1 MTDQGKIAA
10 PRDAALPLRGYRRA
24 SRFLVMPLIALAVI
38 GGIAG
43 AGVIESRAARPAT
56 CGLVITV
63 QDPDL
68 RASFIRFDQQQSAG
82 ARKLCA
88 LYRDR
93 H

>member
-1 MTDQGKIAA
+1 MTDQGKIVA
-10 PRDAALPLRGYRRA
+10 PQDAALPLRGYRRT
-24 SRFLVMPLIALAVI
+24 SRFRIMPFIALAII

-43 AGVIESRAARPAT
+43 AGVIESRAERPAT

-63 QDPDL
+63 QDRDL

-93 H
+93 Y